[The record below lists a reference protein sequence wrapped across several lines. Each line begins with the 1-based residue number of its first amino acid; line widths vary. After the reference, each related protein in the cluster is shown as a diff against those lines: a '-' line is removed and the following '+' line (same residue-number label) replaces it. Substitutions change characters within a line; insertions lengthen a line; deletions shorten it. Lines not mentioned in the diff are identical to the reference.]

1 MTLLSFR
8 SWRLIA
14 VAMLALCIPLLAGG
28 SDARAQPA
36 GHGVQPW
43 QAERAIKD
51 FIEVFIANQVVT
63 NDYSQVRV
71 KISQVTAVYNK
82 DLGWI
87 YVAIFEGA
95 VVPDVADRDQMQTVY
110 HGILKVSAE
119 NDMEVIVNEGQGLME
134 MTTSSAL
141 LQQDLPKTLGDWAS
155 WGGPPSNPG
164 SQQAIQAQPTSPPP
178 PQPGP
183 GPSGSSSGPSP
194 TKSQAEIM
202 AAYTAANTAYQR
214 ARSQNP
220 PPADIDQIYNR
231 YVDADRQYK
240 DMMNNPGKYK

>member
-1 MTLLSFR
+1 MTLASFR

-14 VAMLALCIPLLAGG
+14 VAMLALWTPLLASG

-36 GHGVQPW
+36 EHGVQPW
-43 QAERAIKD
+43 QAERAIND
-51 FIEVFIANQVVT
+51 FIQVFVANQVLT
-63 NDYSQVRV
+63 NDYSRVRV
-71 KISQVTAVYNK
+71 KISQVTPVYNK

-95 VVPDVADRDQMQTVY
+95 IVPDNPVPGQMQTAY

-164 SQQAIQAQPTSPPP
+164 SQQAIQPQPSSPPP

-183 GPSGSSSGPSP
+183 TGSSSGPSP

-202 AAYTAANTAYQR
+202 ATYTAANTAYQR
-214 ARSQNP
+214 ARTQNP
-220 PPADIDQIYNR
+220 PPADINEIFARYQDALNDYN
-231 YVDADRQYK
+231 
-240 DMMNNPGKYK
+240 DMNNNPGKYK

>member
-1 MTLLSFR
+1 MTLVSFR

-14 VAMLALCIPLLAGG
+14 VAILALWMPLLASG
-28 SDARAQPA
+28 SDVRAQPVD
-36 GHGVQPW
+36 HGVQPW
-43 QAERAIKD
+43 QAERAIND
-51 FIEVFIANQVVT
+51 FVQVFIANQVLT
-63 NDYSQVRV
+63 NDYSRVRV

-95 VVPDVADRDQMQTVY
+95 VVPDKADPDQMQTAY

-141 LQQDLPKTLGDWAS
+141 LQQELPEMLGDWAS

-164 SQQAIQAQPTSPPP
+164 SQQANQAPPTSPPP

-183 GPSGSSSGPSP
+183 TGSSSGPSA
-194 TKSQAEIM
+194 TKSQAEIR
-202 AAYTAANTAYQR
+202 ANFAAANTAYQT
-214 ARSQNP
+214 ARTQNP
-220 PPADIDQIYNR
+220 PPADINEIFARYQDALNDYN
-231 YVDADRQYK
+231 D
-240 DMMNNPGKYK
+240 MNNNPDKYK